1 VTDSR
6 FGWRR
11 DPQEIDMKDIA
22 RVAAGATLL
31 GLVLAATSA
40 RAELSPE
47 ELAKL
52 AQNPVGNLISLPFQN
67 NTNFDF
73 GPLEKTQNV
82 LNIQP
87 VYPIHVNADWN
98 VITRTIMPLL
108 WQPALYPGQGSTFGL
123 SDVQFSAFLSPA
135 SPGDWIWGAGAIA
148 QLPTNT
154 DDVLGNDN
162 WGLGP
167 TAVLLHM
174 QRGNPWVYGALI
186 NNVWSVTDSN
196 DAAPINQM
204 LLQPFLN
211 YNFTGGTYLT
221 VAPIVTAN
229 WEADGGDVWTVP
241 LGGGVGHIFHF
252 GKLPVN
258 TQVAGYYNVATPEF
272 GADWQLRFQVQ
283 LMFPK

>member
-11 DPQEIDMKDIA
+11 NPQEIDMKNIA

-221 VAPIVTAN
+221 VSPIVTAN